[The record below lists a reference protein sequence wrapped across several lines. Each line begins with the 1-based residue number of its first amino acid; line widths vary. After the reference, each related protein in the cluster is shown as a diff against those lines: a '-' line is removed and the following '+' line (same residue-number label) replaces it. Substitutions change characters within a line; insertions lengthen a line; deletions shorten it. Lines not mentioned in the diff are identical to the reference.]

1 MLRDYFP
8 SLLAVASLATA
19 VATGYYFIRALA
31 SLTTG
36 YMIVP

>member
-8 SLLAVASLATA
+8 SLLAVASLVTA
-19 VATGYYFIRALA
+19 LATGYYFIRALA

-36 YMIVP
+36 YTMVP